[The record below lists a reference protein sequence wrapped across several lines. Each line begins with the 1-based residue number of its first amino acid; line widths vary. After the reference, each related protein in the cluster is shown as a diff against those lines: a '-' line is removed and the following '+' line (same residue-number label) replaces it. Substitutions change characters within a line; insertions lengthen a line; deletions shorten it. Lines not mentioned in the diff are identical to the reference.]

1 MKLTRSSIAALV
13 LLAAFISACAE
24 AKAGGGVLRFT
35 AIPDH
40 NTTELTE
47 KFGPVADYLSNALG
61 VEVEYVPV
69 ASYAASIETFKSG
82 DVQLAWFGGLTGVQ
96 ARAAVEG
103 SRAIAQG
110 KSDPIFK
117 SYFIAHE
124 STGLEKGDAFPME
137 LEGLSFTFGS
147 DQSTSGRLM
156 PEYFIRENTGKSPQE
171 FFGTEN
177 QYSGGH
183 DKTAKLVEAGTFQ
196 AGALNFETYDRMVEE
211 GKLDPA
217 KCRIVWVSPTYADYN
232 WTAHPVL
239 EEMFGAGF
247 IDRLAEA
254 LVEMTDPT
262 LLRAV
267 DRPDGLIPA
276 SNADFQAIHELAVEL
291 GFLR

>member
-1 MKLTRSSIAALV
+1 MNRIRSIALFALFAALV
-13 LLAAFISACAE
+13 SACAE
-24 AKAGGGVLRFT
+24 SKASAAVLRFT
-35 AIPDH
+35 AIPDT

-47 KFGPVADYLSNALG
+47 KFEPVADYLSKALG

-96 ARAAVEG
+96 ARAAVPG

-110 KSDPIFK
+110 KSDPVFK
-117 SYFIAHE
+117 SYFVANE
-124 STGLEKGDAFPME
+124 STGLEKKDAFPME
-137 LEGLSFTFGS
+137 LAGRSFTFGA

-156 PEYFIRENTGKSPQE
+156 PEYFIRQNTGKSPQE

-196 AGALNFETYDRMVEE
+196 AGAINFETYDRMVEE

-217 KCRIVWVSPTYADYN
+217 KCKIIWVSPTYADYN
-232 WTAHPVL
+232 WTAHPSL
-239 EEMFGAGF
+239 DETFGAGF
-247 IDRLAEA
+247 IDRLGQA
-254 LVEMTDPT
+254 LVAMKDPD